1 MVSRLCWAAGPFFS
15 PRGLAARSA
24 SRWRRGGWESDDP
37 GFAARRRLLDEVAAR
52 LGASLDVLALAA
64 ALAQPWAD
72 VVLSGAVS
80 PPMLDSNLSALG
92 IRWDETLERRLAAL
106 GEEPDRYWSRRAA
119 LPWT

>member
-1 MVSRLCWAAGPFFS
+1 MPMISRLCWAAGPFFS

-72 VVLSGAVS
+72 AVPS
-80 PPMLDSNLSALG
+80 RAAGVERLQSNLASL
-92 IRWDETLERRLAAL
+92 RVKWDAHAGERPRGLADSPQRL
-106 GEEPDRYWSRRAA
+106 
-119 LPWT
+119 